1 MSANPTLYASSFS
14 GSRSPAATFHS
25 TSLRLSLSRA
35 LTADLA
41 AYFHERTL
49 LEDTYIKSLHKLAA
63 RLHGQGKDAVFRDLD
78 QLPVDQRQA
87 DKQLGAWAD
96 VRRTL
101 EKEVAQTASVH
112 EQWRTKIA
120 DDVEAPLR
128 NSVNKPDWARWA
140 HAERDLAN
148 NVREYEGLIDKVQK
162 AQAKG
167 TKTSKFG
174 GGSSSK
180 LLTSQSALS
189 SLGSSLTSS
198 LPPFLSQTQALDLAH
213 AAFLKE
219 CLVRCG
225 TLTSDLGRERMEAG
239 ERLLVQ
245 VLAVDESAE
254 AEEWALRE
262 GMAAGGGRAN
272 GGVGEF
278 GETTRGSST
287 PREESIAEQ
296 RDEAASI
303 ASGLTNAVSERQR
316 ANSRPVTAPPPVAPL
331 PLPTSEDARSLKER
345 SNTFGGKLS
354 SLMSGGG
361 SSKSRDRS
369 SSIPNSAKYA
379 NFNSPSAEP
388 APPVPPLERRGTG
401 ASANSDLLG
410 GSASP
415 AGLQP
420 SLTPGKKRD
429 SLFPSGLGGG
439 GNGGGSLFRR
449 QSKMNALSDF
459 DQSQGSPAMQQ
470 QQGGFTAEPAQMTSV
485 DSEGFT
491 VPPAGYDRAIGESI
505 AGGGAGA
512 GAGRS
517 LMDDDEEDERPLGEI
532 SAIPKLSILPI
543 PSSSLAPPSPS
554 VPAESD
560 ADRLA
565 ALSSLK
571 NSLGAPPSAA
581 GAGLGRRA
589 TARGRRSEAGQP
601 VRNTMYGAPVGTAA
615 VGVERKD
622 SADDETPLATIQQ
635 QQQQPTT
642 QRREAPPPP
651 VSISPATS
659 AIVPAPIPSPSPA
672 APNRAMSILSSH
684 SSIGG
689 LSSHASH
696 SRPDPFASATTP
708 GVRVSILE
716 TVNVLLK
723 AGEVAR
729 VMVTGEVAISHRATD
744 AKPLKIRING
754 FEQLEKAAPNPSFL
768 TPTSSAAGGEYTL
781 SPALAAHGSTATVLK
796 YQLRLPASAAASVP
810 LVVRPTWR
818 CEPNLTRV
826 IVVYSSPASALFA
839 SSASSPFGEEEDA
852 DAPVLQFEDLA
863 LELAFP
869 AGQVSSFQSKP
880 ATGSLLPSGGI
891 SFALPAPSG
900 PGGEEKLLASVQ
912 TEGATAVPGPVSV
925 RWCVKGRTVGAVGV
939 EVLEGLEGEVDE
951 VRRETV
957 AGKYLAA

>member
-35 LTADLA
+35 LTTDLA
-41 AYFHERTL
+41 SYFHERTL
-49 LEDTYIKSLHKLAA
+49 LEEQYIKSLHKLAS
-63 RLHGQGKDAVFRDLD
+63 RLHGQGKDAVFRELD
-78 QLPVDQRQA
+78 QLPVDQRQG

-101 EKEVAQTASVH
+101 ENEVAQTANVH
-112 EQWRTKIA
+112 EQWRSKIA

-128 NSVNKPDWARWA
+128 NSVNKPDWARWG

-148 NVREYEGLIDKVQK
+148 NVREYEGLIEKVQK

-213 AAFLKE
+213 SAFLKE

-272 GGVGEF
+272 GAVGEF

-296 RDEAASI
+296 RDEAGSI
-303 ASGLTNAVSERQR
+303 ASGRTNAVSERQR
-316 ANSRPVTAPPPVAPL
+316 ANSRPIIAPPPVAPL
-331 PLPTSEDARSLKER
+331 PLPTSDDSRSLKER

-420 SLTPGKKRD
+420 SLTPGKKRE

-439 GNGGGSLFRR
+439 GNGGGGLFRR

-491 VPPAGYDRAIGESI
+491 VPPAGYDRAIGESV
-505 AGGGAGA
+505 AGGGAA
-512 GAGRS
+512 VGAGRS
-517 LMDDDEEDERPLGEI
+517 LMDDDEEDERPLGET

-554 VPAESD
+554 LPTESE

-601 VRNTMYGAPVGTAA
+601 VRNTMYGAPVGAVA
-615 VGVERKD
+615 VGIERKD
-622 SADDETPLATIQQ
+622 SADDETPLATIQ

-659 AIVPAPIPSPSPA
+659 AFVPASVPAPSPA

-696 SRPDPFASATTP
+696 ARPDPFASATSP

-744 AKPLKIRING
+744 DKPLRIRING
-754 FEQLEKAAPNPSFL
+754 FDQLEKAAPNPSFL
-768 TPTSSAAGGEYTL
+768 TPTSSAGDGEYTI

-796 YQLRLPASAAASVP
+796 YQLRLSASAASSVP
-810 LVVRPTWR
+810 LAVRPTFR
-818 CEPNLTRV
+818 CEPNLARV
-826 IVVYSSPASALFA
+826 IVVYSSNPSSLFA
-839 SSASSPFGEEEDA
+839 SSASPFDEEDA
-852 DAPVLQFEDLA
+852 EEQAQAPVQIEDLA
-863 LELAFP
+863 IDLAFP
-869 AGQVSSFQSKP
+869 AGQITSYQSKP
-880 ATGSLLPSGGI
+880 ATGSLLPSGGL
-891 SFALPAPSG
+891 SFALPAPTG
-900 PGGEEKLLASVQ
+900 PGEEKLLASIQ
-912 TEGATAVPGPVSV
+912 TEGATAAPGPVSV
-925 RWCVKGRTVGAVGV
+925 RWTVKGRTVGAVSV
-939 EVLEGLEGEVDE
+939 EVLDGQDGEVAE